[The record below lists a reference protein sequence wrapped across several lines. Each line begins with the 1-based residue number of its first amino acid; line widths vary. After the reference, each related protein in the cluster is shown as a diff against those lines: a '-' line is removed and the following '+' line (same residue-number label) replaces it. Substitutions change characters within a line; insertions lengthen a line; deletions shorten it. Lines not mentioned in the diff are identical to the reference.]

1 MTDHGEDGCFEVFA
15 GIALIAA
22 FAIVGFG
29 WPVSGYV
36 LGLAATSGVLKI
48 VAAAMQPE
56 NREATRRE
64 RVVIGA
70 LKSGGDTALWLAVG
84 CGLVLVLQLGLALF
98 PGVPDATAMADA
110 ELYFADALACLR
122 ERLSVW
128 TFLALFAVA
137 LALAMAVGALWPINL
152 VAQSR
157 RWIGKGISVLGA
169 VSAFSFVGANDL
181 GARYEASAASLRA
194 QLAEDL
200 TAVVEARRDGAAY
213 HWLGEA
219 LKLEG
224 EDRIFGADGLTD
236 YIVEPVRRCAR
247 DQATFLEGARRV
259 PATTYLPVYCDER
272 ALRRA
277 LTDSLLAEAGRY
289 AEAPNTLAW
298 LPDFAGQVSD
308 PAVEEAIDE
317 RREVWPNAEIVR
329 LSGLRGIYDRA
340 RQSLRDANAARDGL
354 RGVAVAAVSK
364 AFSPLLPDEI
374 EAIVDAWTGELKT
387 ELAKKASAEIAAR
400 LRRTRLAR
408 NGAVAML
415 IEPKGAEAL
424 LRPPPEFIALGA
436 TAAGE
441 RVYSSLLAASGRK
454 AGQWS
459 AQIALLGAAAGRS
472 GHERDELDR
481 QQREAMY
488 QWDRELQRRREAAR
502 SQEARRFERI
512 NETGRRGARRGR

>member
-22 FAIVGFG
+22 FAIVRFG

-84 CGLVLVLQLGLALF
+84 CGLVLVLQLGLALL

-181 GARYEASAASLRA
+181 GARYEASAARLRGPGLRSSRRRGDRRTTRSLA
-194 QLAEDL
+194 QCRDRS
-200 TAVVEARRDGAAY
+200 VVGSARHLRSCGAKSARRKCGP
-213 HWLGEA
+213 
-219 LKLEG
+219 
-224 EDRIFGADGLTD
+224 R
-236 YIVEPVRRCAR
+236 
-247 DQATFLEGARRV
+247 
-259 PATTYLPVYCDER
+259 
-272 ALRRA
+272 
-277 LTDSLLAEAGRY
+277 
-289 AEAPNTLAW
+289 
-298 LPDFAGQVSD
+298 
-308 PAVEEAIDE
+308 
-317 RREVWPNAEIVR
+317 
-329 LSGLRGIYDRA
+329 
-340 RQSLRDANAARDGL
+340 
-354 RGVAVAAVSK
+354 
-364 AFSPLLPDEI
+364 
-374 EAIVDAWTGELKT
+374 
-387 ELAKKASAEIAAR
+387 
-400 LRRTRLAR
+400 RLAR
-408 NGAVAML
+408 C
-415 IEPKGAEAL
+415 
-424 LRPPPEFIALGA
+424 
-436 TAAGE
+436 
-441 RVYSSLLAASGRK
+441 GRRC
-454 AGQWS
+454 GFEG
-459 AQIALLGAAAGRS
+459 LFAAAPRRDRS
-472 GHERDELDR
+472 DRRCLDR
-481 QQREAMY
+481 GTQ
-488 QWDRELQRRREAAR
+488 D
-502 SQEARRFERI
+502 
-512 NETGRRGARRGR
+512 